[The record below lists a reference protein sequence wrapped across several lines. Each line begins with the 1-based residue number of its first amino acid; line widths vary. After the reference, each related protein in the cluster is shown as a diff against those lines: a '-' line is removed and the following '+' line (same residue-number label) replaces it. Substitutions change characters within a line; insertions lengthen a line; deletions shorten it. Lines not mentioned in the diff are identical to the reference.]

1 MFLKKITPFPC
12 PGWQLIVRLNSTASF
27 RCGLLSSE
35 PLTVKLCF
43 RRWSAAMVNRHHFS
57 KLFSI
62 LSPELPFVAVIQSL
76 SCVRLFATP
85 WTVAFQAFTVSWSL
99 LRFMSIESVMLSN
112 HLIAYQTPSDL
123 GASFSSV
130 AFSYCP
136 WGSPAKNTGVGC
148 YFLLRWTTFCP
159 NSSL

>member
-1 MFLKKITPFPC
+1 MVSIFWRFFSLRLSSYFWIVLKKITPFPC
-12 PGWQLIVRLNSTASF
+12 PRWQLIVRLNSTASF
-27 RCGLLSSE
+27 RRGLLSSE

-76 SCVRLFATP
+76 SCVRLFETP
-85 WTVAFQAFTVSWSL
+85 WTAARQDPPCFAISLSL

-112 HLIAYQTPSDL
+112 HLILCRLPL
-123 GASFSSV
+123 HFSSV
-130 AFSYCP
+130 LHSNKY
-136 WGSPAKNTGVGC
+136 
-148 YFLLRWTTFCP
+148 
-159 NSSL
+159 